1 MKIRSQEDPRERPLY
16 SIPEVAAYAR
26 MNPRTLARWV
36 SGRGSQ
42 PSLIH
47 RPIDHDPRLS
57 YNNLIEAYV
66 LNALRKH
73 LSVSMPRIRRGLD
86 YVERSYGIDRFL
98 LSDQLRARRGNLLI
112 EALEGL
118 VNVGERGQGE
128 IPEVVNAYLQ
138 RIEYRQGLPTRL
150 HPITRTENP
159 RGPQRI
165 VILPDVGF
173 GRPITT
179 RGHISV
185 AVIKDRFR
193 AGESV
198 PELAADYGLD
208 TEDIE
213 EAIRTESVPLAA

>member
-1 MKIRSQEDPRERPLY
+1 MKIRHTHDPRERPLY
-16 SIPEVAAYAR
+16 SIAEVAAYVR
-26 MNPRTLARWV
+26 MNPRTLATWA

-42 PSLIH
+42 PSLIR
-47 RPIDHDPRLS
+47 RPVANDPRLS
-57 YNNLIEAYV
+57 YSNLVEAYV
-66 LNALRKH
+66 LNALRQH
-73 LSVSMPRIRRGLD
+73 VGVSMPRIRRGLE
-86 YVERSYGIDRFL
+86 YVERSYGNERFL

-112 EALEGL
+112 AAIDGL
-118 VNVGERGQGE
+118 VNVGERGQAE
-128 IPEVVNAYLQ
+128 IPEVVTAYLQ
-138 RIEYRQGLPTRL
+138 RIEYRDGLPTRL
-150 HPITRTENP
+150 HPVTRTDDP

-185 AVIKDRFR
+185 AVIKDRFH
-193 AGESV
+193 AGESI

>member
-1 MKIRSQEDPRERPLY
+1 VKTRRQNDPRERPLY
-16 SIPEVAAYAR
+16 SVAEIAAYVR
-26 MNPRTLARWV
+26 MNRRTLATWV

-42 PSLIH
+42 PSLIR
-47 RPIDHDPRLS
+47 RPIANDPRLS

-73 LSVSMPRIRRGLD
+73 VGVSMPRIRRGLE
-86 YVERSYGIDRFL
+86 YVERSYGIEKFL

-112 EALEGL
+112 EALGEL
-118 VNVGERGQGE
+118 VNVGERGQAE
-128 IPEVVNAYLQ
+128 IPEVVSAYLR
-138 RIEYRQGLPTRL
+138 RIEYRNGLPARL
-150 HPITRTENP
+150 HPVTRTDDP
-159 RGPQRI
+159 QGPQKI

-179 RGHISV
+179 RGHVSV

-193 AGESV
+193 AGESI
-198 PELAADYGLD
+198 PQLAADYGLD
-208 TEDIE
+208 SEDIE